1 MVQTKPEGAAAA
13 LQGMAQRQ
21 DQTSFLPAITAPT
34 LIIVGSEDKITPV
47 GEAELMHRAIAG
59 SRLEIIEGAGHVS
72 NIEQP
77 EKFNRA
83 LGSFLRDVE
92 TA

>member
-1 MVQTKPEGAAAA
+1 
-13 LQGMAQRQ
+13 
-21 DQTSFLPAITAPT
+21 
-34 LIIVGSEDKITPV
+34 
-47 GEAELMHRAIAG
+47 MHRAIAG